1 MRLKI
6 YRLKGR
12 KSIRRLLNTGK
23 RHYGDDFNM
32 IYTLIPAQH
41 TIAFTVV
48 TGKRCFSK
56 SVNRNKTKRILRQA
70 FRDGISI
77 GEYSSK
83 IYSGNYLLIYRK
95 RYIPCYHNLKSKIST
110 AFRTLRSEN
119 H

>member
-1 MRLKI
+1 MKI
-6 YRLKGR
+6 CKLKGR
-12 KSIRRLLNTGK
+12 KSIRRLRNTGK

-32 IYTLIPAQH
+32 IYALRPAQH

-48 TGKRCFSK
+48 TGKRYFSK
-56 SVNRNKTKRILRQA
+56 SVDRNKTKRILRQA
-70 FRDGISI
+70 FRDSISI

-95 RYIPCYHNLKSKIST
+95 RYIPCYHNLKSKISDT
-110 AFRTLRSEN
+110 FKTLRTKN